1 VKCISVPVNHEAM
14 QRLDVDRCIEG
25 DSIEISLTSSEF
37 DFLWKSGIFR
47 EINDRLGIFIDD
59 YEDEELVGIDRL
71 LILKKIIE
79 GYLLR
84 DKSSIIL
91 NKFISQV
98 ERAIVFNTGIF
109 FYF

>member
-1 VKCISVPVNHEAM
+1 VKCISVPVNHGAM

-25 DSIEISLTSSEF
+25 DLIDVTLTSSEF
-37 DFLWKSGIFR
+37 DFLWESGIFR

-59 YEDEELVGIDRL
+59 YEDEKLVGIDNL
-71 LILKKIIE
+71 LILKKLLE
-79 GYLLR
+79 EYLLS
-84 DKSSIIL
+84 DKSNIVL

-98 ERAIVFNTGIF
+98 DRAIVFNTGIF